1 MKPNITKQLAS
12 LVILPSAVLA
22 FTACSDIG
30 GTDTVTMVDAPN
42 GAAVVETYTNSATVT
57 AIDAANRKLSL
68 KLANGTRKTVKC
80 GSGVVNFPQ
89 IKVGNVIKVTL
100 IDEVAIY
107 LGGGES
113 RGASAT
119 GAVAL
124 APVGSKPGG
133 VVAETVRITATV
145 TALNPSTRMV
155 SLKLPDGSTKSLKVG
170 KNVNLAVVK
179 VGDNVTIRHTEAM
192 AIVVEA

>member
-1 MKPNITKQLAS
+1 MKFNSMKYLAS
-12 LVILPSAVLA
+12 ILILPSAMFA
-22 FTACSDIG
+22 FTACSNIG
-30 GTDTVTMVDAPN
+30 GTETTTMVNAPN

-57 AIDAANRKLSL
+57 AINTANRKLSL

-80 GSGVVNFPQ
+80 GSGVVNFPK
-89 IKVGNVIKVTL
+89 IKVGDVIKVTL

-133 VVAETVRITATV
+133 VMAETVRITAKV

-170 KNVNLAVVK
+170 SDVNLKAVK
-179 VGDNVTIRHTEAM
+179 VGDNVTVRHTEAM
-192 AIVVEA
+192 AIVVES

>member
-1 MKPNITKQLAS
+1 MKPNITKQIAS
-12 LVILPSAVLA
+12 LVILPSAALA
-22 FTACSDIG
+22 FTACSNIG
-30 GTDTVTMVDAPN
+30 GTDTVTMVNAPN

-57 AIDAANRKLSL
+57 AIDSTHRKLSL

-89 IKVGNVIKVTL
+89 IKVGDVIKVTL
-100 IDEVAIY
+100 VDEVAIY

-133 VVAETVRITATV
+133 VMAETVRITATV
-145 TALNPSTRMV
+145 TAFNTATRMV
-155 SLKLPDGSTKSLKVG
+155 SLKLPDGSSKSLKVG
-170 KNVNLAVVK
+170 SDVNLKAVK
-179 VGDNVTIRHTEAM
+179 VGDTVTVRHTEAM

>member
-1 MKPNITKQLAS
+1 MKPNITKQIAS
-12 LVILPSAVLA
+12 LVILPSAALA
-22 FTACSDIG
+22 FTACSNIG
-30 GTDTVTMVDAPN
+30 GTDTVTMVNAPN

-57 AIDAANRKLSL
+57 AIDSTHRKLSL

-80 GSGVVNFPQ
+80 GSAVVNFPQ
-89 IKVGNVIKVTL
+89 IKVGDVIKVTL
-100 IDEVAIY
+100 VDEVAIY

-133 VVAETVRITATV
+133 VMAETVRITATV
-145 TALNPSTRMV
+145 TAFNTATRMV
-155 SLKLPDGSTKSLKVG
+155 SLKLPDGSSKSLKVG
-170 KNVNLAVVK
+170 SDVNLKAVK
-179 VGDNVTIRHTEAM
+179 VGDTVTVRHTEAM

>member
-1 MKPNITKQLAS
+1 MKPKTMKQLAA
-12 LVILPSAVLA
+12 LILLPSAMVA
-22 FTACSDIG
+22 FTACSNIG
-30 GTDTVTMVDAPN
+30 GTETTTTVDAPN
-42 GAAVVETYTNSATVT
+42 GAAVVESYTNSATVT
-57 AIDAANRKLSL
+57 AINPASRKLSL

-80 GSGVVNFPQ
+80 GSGVVNFSQ
-89 IKVGNVIKVTL
+89 IKVGDVVKVTL

-124 APVGSKPGG
+124 APVGAKPGG
-133 VVAETVRITATV
+133 VMAETVRITAKV
-145 TALNPSTRMV
+145 TALNPTTRMV

-170 KNVNLAVVK
+170 KDVNLAVVK
-179 VGDNVTIRHTEAM
+179 VGDHVTVRHTEAM
-192 AIVVEA
+192 AITVES